1 MADILSQSEIDSL
14 LSALS
19 SGEIDAS
26 DIKEETKENK
36 IKKYDFKSPK
46 KLAKDQLK
54 TLHMIHENFSR
65 ILNTY
70 LSGYLR
76 TITQIDVIS
85 VEELSY
91 YEFNN
96 SISNPALIS
105 VIDFMP
111 LPGQIIF
118 EMSNRLAFTMIDR
131 ILGGNGKYESESRP
145 FTEIETTILNKL
157 MANVSRLL
165 IEPWENVIEL
175 DPELDKIETNS
186 QFAQIV
192 SSNETVALITLRA
205 NIGEI
210 EGLMNI
216 CMPHI
221 VLEPILPNLS
231 TKFWFS
237 TVKKELNE
245 EDKGYLETRVKRA
258 NIDIN
263 AIVGD
268 TYITV
273 EEFIYLQEGDVIKL
287 SRKIDEDL
295 ELHVEGKTK
304 YLGRPGT
311 LKNNMAFKITKVVEK
326 GDEDYDE

>member
-19 SGEIDAS
+19 SGDIDVS
-26 DIKEETKENK
+26 EMKEEAEENK

-46 KLAKDQLK
+46 KLAKDQLR
-54 TLHMIHENFSR
+54 TLNIIHENFSR
-65 ILNTY
+65 IFNTY

-76 TITQIDVIS
+76 TITQVEVIS

-96 SISNPALIS
+96 SISNPALIA
-105 VIDFMP
+105 VIDFAP

-118 EMSNRLAFTMIDR
+118 ESSSRLSFTMIDR
-131 ILGGNGKYESESRP
+131 ILGGNGKYDSESRA
-145 FTEIETTILNKL
+145 FTEIEQTILAKL
-157 MANVSRLL
+157 MKQVAALL
-165 IEPWENVIEL
+165 VEPWENVIEL
-175 DPELDKIETNS
+175 EPNLDKLETNS

-192 SSNETVALITLRA
+192 SPNETVALITLRV
-205 NIGEI
+205 NIGEV

-221 VLEPILPNLS
+221 VIEPILPKLS
-231 TKFWFS
+231 TRFWFS
-237 TVKKELNE
+237 NVKKDMS
-245 EDKGYLETRVKRA
+245 EDEKLYLKKKVKRA
-258 NIDIN
+258 NVEAS

-273 EEFIYLQEGDVIKL
+273 EEFIYLQVGDVIKL
-287 SRKIDEDL
+287 NRNINEDL
-295 ELHVEGKTK
+295 ELEVEGKTK
-304 YLGRPGT
+304 YFGRPGT
-311 LKNNMAFKITKVVEK
+311 QKNNMALKITKVVEK
-326 GDEDYDE
+326 GDDDYEE

>member
-1 MADILSQSEIDSL
+1 
-14 LSALS
+14 
-19 SGEIDAS
+19 
-26 DIKEETKENK
+26 
-36 IKKYDFKSPK
+36 
-46 KLAKDQLK
+46 
-54 TLHMIHENFSR
+54 
-65 ILNTY
+65 
-70 LSGYLR
+70 
-76 TITQIDVIS
+76 
-85 VEELSY
+85 
-91 YEFNN
+91 
-96 SISNPALIS
+96 
-105 VIDFMP
+105 
-111 LPGQIIF
+111 
-118 EMSNRLAFTMIDR
+118 
-131 ILGGNGKYESESRP
+131 
-145 FTEIETTILNKL
+145 
-157 MANVSRLL
+157 
-165 IEPWENVIEL
+165 
-175 DPELDKIETNS
+175 
-186 QFAQIV
+186 
-192 SSNETVALITLRA
+192 
-205 NIGEI
+205 
-210 EGLMNI
+210 MNI